1 MIIQQ
6 TDLYSKN
13 KTKTIW
19 NTVKFKT
26 KKEVEKEGISLLNFN
41 GALMDN

>member
-1 MIIQQ
+1 MILQQ
-6 TDLYSKN
+6 TDLNFQN

-26 KKEVEKEGISLLNFN
+26 RKEVVKEGISLLSFN